1 MDRTA
6 LAQRAGVE
14 PGFVDDLVRLGVLDP
29 AAPERATEGDVRRT
43 RVFQDLERGGI
54 PRAILAEAIA
64 TGALS
69 LDFVDH
75 PSYSRFTA
83 YEPETFAQVAAR
95 TGIALELLATVREAT
110 GSPAPDP
117 GDHIR
122 PNELRA
128 LPMVRA
134 ILDAGVGAE
143 HIERT
148 VRVAGDGMRRIAE
161 TESDWWWTEILR
173 PLFEA
178 GLPPAE
184 IGMRT
189 ATFADAL
196 EDSEKAFLIAL
207 YHGQQAHAWMRN
219 IFEGFEATLVGLG
232 LYTRLERQPA
242 IAFVDITGYSSLT
255 EQRGDA
261 TAAELAG
268 RVARAVQRAA
278 AVHDGRTIKWLGD
291 GVMLFFPE
299 AARAVD
305 AALDIM
311 AALETGGLPPA
322 HAGIHTGPVLFQEG
336 DYFGRTVN
344 AAARIADRA
353 TRGQVVV
360 SDAVAQAMAGSDIR
374 FEPLGEVAL
383 KNLAQPMTLFVAA
396 R

>member
-1 MDRTA
+1 MSL
-6 LAQRAGVE
+6 LAERAGVE
-14 PGFVDDLVRLGVLDP
+14 PGFVDDLVRLRVLEA
-29 AAPERATEGDVRRT
+29 AAPERASEGDVRRT
-43 RVFQDLERGGI
+43 RVIHDLERGGI

-83 YEPETFAQVAAR
+83 FEPETFAQVAAR

-110 GSPAPDP
+110 GSPTPGPD
-117 GDHIR
+117 DRIR

-128 LPMVRA
+128 LPMLRA

-143 HIERT
+143 HIERS

-161 TESDWWWTEILR
+161 TESDWWWTEILQ
-173 PLFEA
+173 PLFAA
-178 GLPPAE
+178 GLPPEE
-184 IGMRT
+184 IGRRT
-189 ATFADAL
+189 TAL
-196 EDSEKAFLIAL
+196 AGAMDDSEEAFLIAL

-219 IFEGFEATLVGLG
+219 IFEGFEATLVARG

-268 RVARAVQRAA
+268 RVARVVQREAA
-278 AVHDGRTIKWLGD
+278 AHGGRAIKWLGD
-291 GVMLFFPE
+291 GVMLFFRE
-299 AARAVD
+299 ADRAVD

-311 AALETGGLPPA
+311 AALEADGLPQA

-360 SDAVAQAMAGSDIR
+360 SDAVMRGMAESDVR
-374 FEPLGEVAL
+374 FEPLGEVPL
-383 KNLAQPMTLFVAA
+383 KNLAEPMVLFSAS

>member
-1 MDRTA
+1 
-6 LAQRAGVE
+6 VIH
-14 PGFVDDLVRLGVLDP
+14 
-29 AAPERATEGDVRRT
+29 
-43 RVFQDLERGGI
+43 DLERGGI

-83 YEPETFAQVAAR
+83 LEPETFAQVAVR
-95 TGIALELLATVREAT
+95 TGIAPELLATVREAT
-110 GSPAPDP
+110 GSPTPGPD
-117 GDHIR
+117 DHIR

-128 LPMVRA
+128 LPMLRA

-161 TESDWWWTEILR
+161 TESDWWWTEILQ
-173 PLFEA
+173 PLFAA
-178 GLPPAE
+178 GLPPEE
-184 IGMRT
+184 IGRRT
-189 ATFADAL
+189 TAL
-196 EDSEKAFLIAL
+196 AGAMDETEEAFLIAL
-207 YHGQQAHAWMRN
+207 YHGQQVHAWMRN
-219 IFEGFEATLVGLG
+219 IFEGFEGTLVARG

-268 RVARAVQRAA
+268 RVARVVQREAA
-278 AVHDGRTIKWLGD
+278 AHGGRAIKWLGD
-291 GVMLFFPE
+291 GVMLFFRE
-299 AARAVD
+299 ADRAVD

-311 AALETGGLPPA
+311 AALEADGLPQA

-360 SDAVAQAMAGSDIR
+360 SDAVTRSMAESDVR
-374 FEPLGEVAL
+374 FQPLGEVAL
-383 KNLAQPMTLFVAA
+383 KNLAEPMVLFSAS

>member
-1 MDRTA
+1 VSR
-6 LAQRAGVE
+6 LADRAGVE
-14 PGFVDDLVRLGVLDP
+14 PDFVEDLVQLGVLGRE
-29 AAPERATEGDVRRT
+29 APERATEGDVRRT
-43 RVFQDLERGGI
+43 RVLHDLERGGL

-69 LDFVDH
+69 LDFVEQ

-95 TGIALELLATVREAT
+95 TGIPFPLLADVREAT

-117 GDHIR
+117 ADRIR

-134 ILDAGVGAE
+134 VLDAGVGAE

-148 VRVAGDGMRRIAE
+148 IRVAGDGMRRVAE

-173 PLFEA
+173 PLFESGVPPEEIGSRTA
-178 GLPPAE
+178 GL
-184 IGMRT
+184 
-189 ATFADAL
+189 ADAM
-196 EDSEKAFLIAL
+196 EEADQAFLIAL

-219 IFEGFEATLVGLG
+219 IFEGFEATLVRLG

-242 IAFVDITGYSSLT
+242 IAFVDITGYSRLT
-255 EQRGDA
+255 EERGDA
-261 TAAELAG
+261 SVAALAG
-268 RVARAVQRAA
+268 QVARVIQREAA
-278 AVHDGRTIKWLGD
+278 THGGRAIKWLGD

-299 AARAVD
+299 APAAVL
-305 AALDIM
+305 AVLAIM
-311 AALETGGLPPA
+311 AALDAEGLPAA

-344 AAARIADRA
+344 AASRIADQA
-353 TRGQVVV
+353 ARGQVVV
-360 SDAVAQAMAGSDIR
+360 SDAVVDAMAGSDIR
-374 FEPLGEVAL
+374 FDPLGEVAL
-383 KNLAQPMTLFVAA
+383 RNLAEPMALFRASH
-396 R
+396 